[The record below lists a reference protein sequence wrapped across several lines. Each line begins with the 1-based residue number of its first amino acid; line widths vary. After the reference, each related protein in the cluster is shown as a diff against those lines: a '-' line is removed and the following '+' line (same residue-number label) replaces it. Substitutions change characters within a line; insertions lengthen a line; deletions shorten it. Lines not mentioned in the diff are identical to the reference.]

1 MSTAASNKQVV
12 CSGMIALL
20 NCTYLAILK
29 TNEMYHSMRQDRQ
42 KELAKIVG

>member
-1 MSTAASNKQVV
+1 MSTAASKQVL

-29 TNEMYHSMRQDRQ
+29 TDEIYHAMRQDRQ
-42 KELAKIVG
+42 REIAKIVG